1 MKSCRN
7 LVCLAL
13 VLVPSL
19 AVSAT
24 APTAAAPNVAPI
36 AATVPAYDAA
46 LAKRLGADERGM
58 RPYVLVIL
66 KTGPTPVPKG
76 EKRDAMFAGHFA
88 NMGRLAK
95 TGKLALAGPF
105 TKDPDG
111 WRGLFVF
118 AVETIDEARQLTST
132 DPVIVNGEMIAEYHR
147 WYGSAAN
154 MMVGEIHEKITLPAK

>member
-1 MKSCRN
+1 MKFCRN
-7 LVCLAL
+7 LAFLAL
-13 VLVPSL
+13 LLAPGL
-19 AVSAT
+19 AVCAT
-24 APTAAAPNVAPI
+24 A
-36 AATVPAYDAA
+36 PAYDAA

-95 TGKLALAGPF
+95 AGKLALAGPF
-105 TKDPDG
+105 SKDPDG

-118 AVETIDEARQLTST
+118 AVETIDEAKQLTST
-132 DPVIVNGEMIAEYHR
+132 DPVIINGEMIAEYHT

-154 MMVGEIHEKITLPAK
+154 MMVGEIHEKITPPAK